1 MTCPTEWPKL
11 IRFISGLHRTS
22 DLCPSNLV
30 GFMTRAEAVSKEWT
44 KHVQPAQRVELR
56 RLMQDQGGGVGL
68 GDPA

>member
-1 MTCPTEWPKL
+1 
-11 IRFISGLHRTS
+11 
-22 DLCPSNLV
+22 
-30 GFMTRAEAVSKEWT
+30 MTRAEAVSKEWT